1 MEDKFWNQMALGPN
15 AKFPTEWPEAINHLP
30 EHIVLQNGFMTASNP
45 KGYHQYETLL
55 WVHRQ
60 QHS

>member
-1 MEDKFWNQMALGPN
+1 MALGSN

-30 EHIVLQNGFMTASNP
+30 EHTVLQNGFMTASNP